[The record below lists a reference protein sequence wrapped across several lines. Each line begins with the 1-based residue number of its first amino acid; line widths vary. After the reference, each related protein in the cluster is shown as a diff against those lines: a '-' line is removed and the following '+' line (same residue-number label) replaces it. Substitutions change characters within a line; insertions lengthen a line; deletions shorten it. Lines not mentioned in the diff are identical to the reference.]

1 MQDYFDRISVWYYDK
16 HQKDQKGVRISQ
28 SGGCAKKAMKV
39 IKNKTIYT
47 GKGVIENGFIR
58 YEKTIAEVGSMQ
70 NFVSREEDEI
80 VEGEGMYLIPGFID
94 VHSHGG
100 YGLDSMDASADEID
114 WMVRQM
120 AAKEG
125 ITSYFCT
132 TMTQTSENIESA
144 MKNIKEAAEKNPI
157 IQGIHLEGP
166 FISVNYKGAQ
176 DASYIQKPDAAVLK
190 HWNELSGNRIKIVT
204 YAPEEADTE
213 FEDWCLANGI
223 VPSAGHSNATYDQL
237 CCCRACHVTHLY
249 NAQRGLNHR
258 EPGVT
263 GYGLLTEGVK
273 AEMICDGIHIK
284 PKMVYM
290 AYKVKGSDGI
300 ELVTDSMRAKG
311 MPEGKSELGG
321 QTVYV
326 KDGTARLEDGTI
338 AGSVLTYID
347 AFRNIMKFTGAS
359 LQEAVQ
365 MSSGNQ
371 AEEFGLTQKGAIAV
385 GKDADFVILKESSE
399 NEYQLMKTISM
410 GEPVEA

>member
-1 MQDYFDRISVWYYDK
+1 MM
-16 HQKDQKGVRISQ
+16 
-28 SGGCAKKAMKV
+28 MKV
-39 IKNKTIYT
+39 LKNKTIYT
-47 GKGVIENGFIR
+47 GDRKIENGYIR
-58 YEKTIAEVGSMQ
+58 YGERISEVDEMRNYSPQ
-70 NFVSREEDEI
+70 DDDEI
-80 VEGEGMYLIPGFID
+80 IEIDGDYIIPGFID

-100 YGLDSMDASADEID
+100 YGFDAMDASPEEID

-132 TMTQTSENIESA
+132 TMTQTYENIEKA
-144 MKNIKEAAEKNPI
+144 LVNIKEAAEKNPI

-166 FISVNYKGAQ
+166 FISIDYKGAQ
-176 DASYIQKPDAAVLK
+176 DASYIKKPDEEVLA
-190 HWNELSGNRIKIVT
+190 HWNEISGNRIRIVT
-204 YAPEEADTE
+204 YAPEEASE
-213 FEDWCLANGI
+213 FFENWCLANKV
-223 VPSAGHSNATYDQL
+223 VPSAGHSNATFNQL
-237 CCCRACHVTHLY
+237 CACKACHVTHLY

-263 GYGLLTEGVK
+263 GYGMLTDGVNV
-273 AEMICDGIHIK
+273 EMICDGIHIR

-290 AYKVKGSDGI
+290 AYKIKGSEGV

-338 AGSVLTYID
+338 AGSVLTYIK
-347 AFRNIMKFTGAS
+347 AFQNIIKFTGAS
-359 LQEAVQ
+359 IEEAVK

-371 AEEFGLTQKGAIAV
+371 AKEFGLTQKGAIKT
-385 GKDADFVILKESSE
+385 GKDADFVVLDRACELKG
-399 NEYQLMKTISM
+399 TISL
-410 GEPVEA
+410 GEIVTTE